1 MEAIKNT
8 VINVMQ
14 ELGAKKR
21 EHAKAD
27 PVSLLKKALT
37 KKELQHIKFNYLKK
51 GVLDLYVDSSGWLYN
66 FNLKKEELLNSL
78 NKKSSAI
85 KKIRFRL
92 G

>member
-8 VINVMQ
+8 VINIMQ
-14 ELGAKKR
+14 GLEVKKR
-21 EHAKAD
+21 ELAKVA
-27 PVSLLKKALT
+27 PTSLLKKALT

-66 FNLKKEELLNSL
+66 FNLKKEEILSSL

-85 KKIRFRL
+85 KEIRFRL